1 MPEATYDS
9 FPHLWVP
16 EILSFLQAG
25 RQGMVGNRALDNKE
39 YGTGDSWACME
50 REGTHSD
57 MKTSSLCL
65 DNGQML

>member
-1 MPEATYDS
+1 
-9 FPHLWVP
+9 
-16 EILSFLQAG
+16 
-25 RQGMVGNRALDNKE
+25 MVGNRALDNKE